1 MLVRDV
7 MTTDVVTA
15 RLDTPLKEVARL
27 LVERRISGVPV
38 IDAAGQIVGVVS
50 ESDFVAREAR
60 AGETRAGSVLG
71 RLGSVLS
78 PRSSG
83 LSATTAQGAMT
94 SPPITIRP
102 DRPVSEAAAV
112 MVRHRINRLP
122 VVANG
127 RLVGIITRAD
137 IVRAF
142 ARSDAEL
149 LETIRHS
156 LRAVDGLRVVSV
168 RDGIVTLA
176 GTVKHESL
184 ARTAREMVER
194 IEGVVAVHDRDL
206 SWEPP
211 RERLEPW
218 VDANSPKLD
227 G

>member
-1 MLVRDV
+1 M
-7 MTTDVVTA
+7 
-15 RLDTPLKEVARL
+15 
-27 LVERRISGVPV
+27 
-38 IDAAGQIVGVVS
+38 
-50 ESDFVAREAR
+50 
-60 AGETRAGSVLG
+60 
-71 RLGSVLS
+71 
-78 PRSSG
+78 
-83 LSATTAQGAMT
+83 
-94 SPPITIRP
+94 
-102 DRPVSEAAAV
+102 
-112 MVRHRINRLP
+112 
-122 VVANG
+122 
-127 RLVGIITRAD
+127 IITRAD

-184 ARTAREMVER
+184 VRTAREMVER

-227 G
+227 D